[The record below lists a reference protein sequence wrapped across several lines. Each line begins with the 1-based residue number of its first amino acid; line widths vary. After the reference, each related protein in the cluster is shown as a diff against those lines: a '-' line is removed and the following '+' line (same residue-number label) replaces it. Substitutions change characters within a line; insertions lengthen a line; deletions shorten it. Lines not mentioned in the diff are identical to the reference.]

1 MILLTAT
8 NHSLQLIT
16 STSQAVDWVSS
27 YVDMGAS
34 SFAPD
39 SAQGTLSAATT
50 TTVVAAPAAS
60 TQRQVKML
68 TVANR
73 GTATQVVQLVKT
85 VGGSSYELTPPIS
98 LKPDEALHYVEGVG
112 FTTFLSSGAQKVA
125 NNPTT
130 IGSQSTSLMKVG
142 TAAEAAGQFYCWAKD
157 SGAPGAWAPG
167 TPGLNGRT
175 CDGTTSTD
183 AGCIPVKSSVSGDN
197 YLDQFAVATTVATFI
212 QLFDFLW
219 VNSGLAVTTTTAQSI
234 TTPTLP
240 ARDLNDSSNGQGV
253 VAAILVTTAT
263 TNGSA
268 VTNTTM
274 SYTNQDGTSGRTA
287 TIASFPATGVAGTVV
302 FFQLQAGDT
311 GIRSIQSVTLGTSY
325 GGGAISLVLLRPIVG
340 QSCASANAGGPPL
353 NVVTPGPKLPAGVCL
368 HPIGL
373 MSANSATTL
382 VGNLVISER

>member
-16 STSQAVDWVSS
+16 STSQAVYWVSS

-142 TAAEAAGQFYCWAKD
+142 TAAEAAGQFYCGAKD
-157 SGAPGAWAPG
+157 SGGPGAWAPG

-183 AGCIPVKSSVSGDN
+183 AGCIPVKSSVSRSEEHTSE
-197 YLDQFAVATTVATFI
+197 L
-212 QLFDFLW
+212 
-219 VNSGLAVTTTTAQSI
+219 QSHH
-234 TTPTLP
+234 
-240 ARDLNDSSNGQGV
+240 DLV
-253 VAAILVTTAT
+253 C
-263 TNGSA
+263 
-268 VTNTTM
+268 
-274 SYTNQDGTSGRTA
+274 R
-287 TIASFPATGVAGTVV
+287 
-302 FFQLQAGDT
+302 
-311 GIRSIQSVTLGTSY
+311 
-325 GGGAISLVLLRPIVG
+325 LL
-340 QSCASANAGGPPL
+340 L
-353 NVVTPGPKLPAGVCL
+353 EK
-368 HPIGL
+368 
-373 MSANSATTL
+373 
-382 VGNLVISER
+382 